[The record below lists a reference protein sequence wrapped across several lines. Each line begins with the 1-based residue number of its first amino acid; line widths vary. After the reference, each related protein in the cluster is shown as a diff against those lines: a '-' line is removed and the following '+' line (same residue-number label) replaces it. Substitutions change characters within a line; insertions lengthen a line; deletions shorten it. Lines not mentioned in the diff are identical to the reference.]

1 MTIDETRFAVVDV
14 ETTGL
19 NHETDK
25 VVQIA
30 AYQVYRGEITLL
42 YESLVH
48 PLRPIPPEVSAVHHI
63 TDRDV
68 EFALPWD
75 AVWPEVAAV
84 LAPADVLVA
93 HNAAFDRS
101 FLPSSLEKPWLCT
114 KRLAQHLWPD
124 APNHKNQT
132 LRYCLGLELDAA
144 AHDASGDTLVTAH
157 VLSKEIE
164 AYLQNGGVD
173 SVEALIQLADS
184 PVAIQKMPFGKHFG
198 TTLTDVPLD
207 YLRWAL
213 RNIAD
218 MDADLRWS
226 MEQVLQ
232 QGVRV

>member
-19 NHETDK
+19 DPQTDK
-25 VVQIA
+25 IVQIA

-48 PLRPIPPEVSAVHHI
+48 PLRPIPPEVSAIHHI
-63 TDRDV
+63 TSNMV
-68 EFALPWD
+68 KFALPWE

-84 LAPADVLVA
+84 LAPANVLVA
-93 HNAAFDRS
+93 HNAAYDRS
-101 FLPSSLEKPWLCT
+101 FLPETGKSWLCT

-132 LRYCLGLELDAA
+132 LRYWLDIELEAA
-144 AHDASGDTLVTAH
+144 AHDATGDTLVTSC
-157 VLSKEIE
+157 VLLKEIE
-164 AYLQNGGVD
+164 AYLQSRGVD
-173 SVEALIQLADS
+173 SAEALIQLADS

-198 TTLTDVPLD
+198 ERLSDVPQD

-213 RNIAD
+213 RNITD
-218 MDADLRWS
+218 MNSDLRWS
-226 MEQVLQ
+226 VEQVLR
-232 QGVRV
+232 QGVGQ